1 MSEVHRAL
9 GRATRGPAEIAAEL
23 RRDFARA
30 MEAQHGTAPLPDP
43 VLATLFQALAVQV
56 ARVYEEAERVF
67 PLTVLDDL
75 VEGLAMPPRL
85 ASPAQA
91 VVRFAGMDQRETLT
105 PDTQLGGFAR
115 TGTPVGFTPDEPFD
129 ISPTTL
135 AFAALWE
142 DGRLH
147 AVPGARLP
155 GGAVIP
161 PGSVPLP
168 LPGASPA
175 LYLAFDA
182 DEGHLGGLGIFLDA
196 EGAAGEALARSP
208 WQLLGP
214 EGRVYEDGMLR
225 PVPGRGGV
233 RRLAWLRGDAPDA
246 PAEGA
251 AAEGAAAV
259 VPLAEGPFGGRVW
272 VFPPVPPARRHRGPV
287 PAVLRAAAALLLP
300 EAAPADALDRPLAW
314 VQVPLPAGT
323 RGVADALQRV
333 EPHCITASNV
343 EVWSEQVAFDRMGTA
358 VALRPEGSVGR
369 YVMGVLSVTGE
380 RGTRY
385 VEEASVHGEPA
396 AGRWRYRDGRL
407 ELRPA
412 RHPTG
417 LVDGYAMVRLLL
429 CDGERANGLEVG
441 AVCRTDG
448 EMANVTAQVANLTVS
463 RGGTA
468 PPAYAPARLRFAEL
482 LRSRERVVTAADV
495 EAVARAYEPRIASV
509 DVASRAQA
517 GPAGVERVEEVTAWV
532 RAADFA
538 DPGGEDA
545 RGEDPRGELPRLR
558 ASLEAHLSAR
568 SVLGHTVRVRVR
580 TLPAGAR

>member
-1 MSEVHRAL
+1 VTEVHRAL
-9 GRATRGPAEIAAEL
+9 GHTTRGAAEIAAEL

-56 ARVYEEAERVF
+56 SRVYEEAERVF
-67 PLTVLDDL
+67 PVTVLDDL
-75 VEGLAMPPRL
+75 VAGLAMPPRL

-105 PDTQLGGFAR
+105 PDTQLGGFTR
-115 TGTPVGFTPDEPFD
+115 TGAPVGFAPDEPFE

-135 AFAALWE
+135 VFAALWE

-161 PGSVPLP
+161 PGSVPLA
-168 LPGASPA
+168 LRGAAPT

-182 DEGHLGGLGIFLDA
+182 DEAHLGGLGIFLDA
-196 EGAAGEALARSP
+196 EGAAAEALARSP

-214 EGRVYEDGMLR
+214 EGTVHEDGMLR

-233 RRLAWLRGDAPDA
+233 RRLAWFRDDAPDA
-246 PAEGA
+246 PV
-251 AAEGAAAV
+251 EGAAAV

-272 VFPPVPPARRHRGPV
+272 VFPPVPAARRHRCPV
-287 PAVLRAAAALLLP
+287 PPVLRQAAALLLP

-358 VALRPEGSVGR
+358 VALRPEGSLAR
-369 YVMGVLSVTGE
+369 HVMGVLSVTGE

-385 VEEASVHGEPA
+385 VEEASVSGEPA

-412 RHPTG
+412 RHATG
-417 LVDGYAMVRLLL
+417 LADGYAMVRLLL
-429 CDGERANGLEVG
+429 CDGEKANGLEVG

-463 RGGTA
+463 RGGTG
-468 PPAYAPARLRFAEL
+468 PPAYVPARLRFAEL

-495 EAVARAYEPRIASV
+495 EAVARAYDPRIAAV

-517 GPAGVERVEEVTAWV
+517 GPTGVERVEEVTARV

-538 DPGGEDA
+538 DPE
-545 RGEDPRGELPRLR
+545 GELPRLR
-558 ASLEAHLSAR
+558 ASLEAHLGAR
-568 SVLGHTVRVRVR
+568 SVLGHTVRVRVE
-580 TLPAGAR
+580 TLPGSAR